1 MCKKTT
7 GGGAGGQ
14 ALRGAA
20 GMYEILNFL
29 DGQMETPAPYG
40 VFHLC
45 AFALV
50 LLAAVLLC
58 AFCRDVKDRSFRR
71 ICFLAWFILFC
82 FETYK
87 QINFSFNYNGG
98 EPYWDYQWYAF
109 PFQLCSSPL
118 YVLPLVFLS
127 REGSRIRRAAVSF
140 MSFYSLF
147 AGFAVMFYPA
157 TVFVSTIGINIQTMV
172 WHGTQVILGI
182 FFVSHY
188 RRELSFKH
196 FAAGIPVFL
205 VLVGIALAL
214 DMIMP
219 NHIGDE
225 TFNMFFIS
233 PKFPSTLPVLSIVWE
248 RCPWPVFLAV
258 YAVGYT
264 FAAWLVFILTR
275 AITARSRRG

>member
-1 MCKKTT
+1 
-7 GGGAGGQ
+7 
-14 ALRGAA
+14 
-20 GMYEILNFL
+20 MYEILNML
-29 DGQMETPAPYG
+29 DAQMETPAPYG
-40 VFHLC
+40 VFHLS
-45 AFALV
+45 AFAAVILIT
-50 LLAAVLLC
+50 VLLC
-58 AFCRDVKDRSFRR
+58 VKGRDVKDGAFRG
-71 ICFLAWFILFC
+71 ICAFAWAVLIV

-109 PFQLCSSPL
+109 PFQLCSAPI
-118 YVLPLVFLS
+118 YILPFVFLS
-127 REGSRIRRAAVSF
+127 REGSAVRLATVAF
-140 MSFYSLF
+140 MGTYVLF
-147 AGFAVMFYPA
+147 AGLAVMFYPVS
-157 TVFVSTIGINIQTMV
+157 VFITTIGINIQTMV